1 MHYCYIL
8 YDKLS
13 NRTYVGYTTRPD
25 RRIRQHKGL
34 IKGGARYTT
43 RRGGEWEYL
52 AIIASPEFTNK
63 TGLSFEWHVKHK
75 KKYNVEGRIVS
86 LLETILSNKKFQD
99 NTYYIYVSP
108 LMANKLSKISGLS
121 CLFDDLLNSDILC
134 LFNTDLSLFIDET
147 CQ

>member
-13 NRTYVGYTTRPD
+13 NRTYVGYTVKPS

-43 RRGGEWEYL
+43 RKGGEWEYL
-52 AIIASPEFTNK
+52 AIIASPEFTNR

-75 KKYNVEGRIVS
+75 KKYSVEGRIASV
-86 LLETILSNKKFQD
+86 LETILNNKKFED
-99 NTYYIYVSP
+99 YTYYIYVSS
-108 LMANKLSKISGLS
+108 LMADKISLITCLS
-121 CLFDDLLNSDILC
+121 SLLDQILNSDILC
-134 LFNTDLSLFIDET
+134 LFGNDLSEFLDET
-147 CQ
+147 C

>member
-13 NRTYVGYTTRPD
+13 NRTYVGYTVKPS

-43 RRGGEWEYL
+43 RKGGEWEYL
-52 AIIASPEFTNK
+52 AIIASPEFTNR

-75 KKYNVEGRIVS
+75 KKYSVEGRIASV
-86 LLETILSNKKFQD
+86 LETVLNNKKFQD
-99 NTYYIYVSP
+99 CTYYIYVSP
-108 LMANKLSKISGLS
+108 LMADKISLITSLS
-121 CLFDDLLNSDILC
+121 SLFDQILNSDILC
-134 LFNTDLSLFIDET
+134 LFSNDLSVFLDET
-147 CQ
+147 C